1 MIYLNLRQKLLLFRV
16 EHINFHSKWSGL
28 KQIVILTQ
36 NSCHFLNADVDD
48 LNYLVDI
55 ELRKCIVELIF
66 PRPFCLFFHFL
77 NLLSKNKVGLKPWIF
92 GIAPLYPP
100 YFLLSACWVAVC
112 VKENIYITKICSK
125 IESGL
130 AFYLYYEK
138 LFVVD

>member
-16 EHINFHSKWSGL
+16 EHINFCSL
-28 KQIVILTQ
+28 KMVRFET
-36 NSCHFLNADVDD
+36 NSHFLNADVDD

-55 ELRKCIVELIF
+55 ELRKCIVEFIF

-77 NLLSKNKVGLKPWIF
+77 NLLSTNKVGLKPWIF

-125 IESGL
+125 IEYGL

-138 LFVVD
+138 LSVFD